1 MDKEDV
7 VHTYKGISRSRRK
20 EWNWVI
26 CRDVDG
32 SREYLQSEVSWK
44 GKNKYC
50 ILTHVYGI

>member
-7 VHTYKGISRSRRK
+7 VHTYKGISHSRRK